1 MSSQRKTVVST
12 LSEAIE
18 NIENYGKEL
27 AKTKALQKRIGMHPA
42 WYAIRT
48 DAGEWVF
55 GPSKFIGY
63 AANTAE
69 YYLKTYDRM
78 DGKETE
84 PVLQAWF
91 ERVAEG
97 SAEAEQL
104 KSAFRKFVAR
114 FGKFPNKRW
123 RVSVAKGVFDN
134 GVSATRAKR
143 GGPLPAPFDRIV
155 ADPAICGGKPTI
167 RGTRLRVSDIVD
179 MIAEGA
185 SPEEILEDFPYL
197 AKDDI
202 QAALKYAAR
211 ALDHALI
218 RAA

>member
-1 MSSQRKTVVST
+1 MSNQGKTVVSSF
-12 LSEAIE
+12 SEAVN

-42 WYAIRT
+42 WYAIRN

-69 YYLKTYDRM
+69 HYLKTYDRT
-78 DGKETE
+78 DGRETE
-84 PVLQAWF
+84 PVLRAWF
-91 ERVAEG
+91 EPV
-97 SAEAEQL
+97 AEAEEL
-104 KSAFRKFVAR
+104 KSAFRKFAAQ

-123 RVSVAKGVFDN
+123 RVSVAKGIFDS
-134 GVSATRAKR
+134 GVPARRAKR
-143 GGPLPAPFDRIV
+143 AGPLPAPFDRIA

-167 RGTRLRVSDIVD
+167 RGTRMRVSDIVD

-197 AKDDI
+197 ARDDI

>member
-1 MSSQRKTVVST
+1 MGSQHKTVVS
-12 LSEAIE
+12 SFQEAKE
-18 NIENYGKEL
+18 NIESYGKQL
-27 AKTKALQKRIGMHPA
+27 AKTTALQKRISMHPA
-42 WYAIRT
+42 WYAIRD
-48 DAGEWVF
+48 DARGWLF

-69 YYLKTYDRM
+69 YYLKSYDRM

-91 ERVAEG
+91 ELVAKD
-97 SAEAEQL
+97 SAEEEQL
-104 KSAFRKFVAR
+104 KSAFRKFVAP

-123 RVSVAKGVFDN
+123 RVSVAKGVFES

-143 GGPLPAPFDRIV
+143 GGPLPAPFDRIA
-155 ADPAICGGKPTI
+155 ADPAICSGKPSI
-167 RGTRLRVSDIVD
+167 RGTRMRVSDIVD

-185 SPEEILEDFPYL
+185 SPQEVLEDFPYL
-197 AKDDI
+197 TKDDI